1 MLSFVHQPST
11 INVVLSSVFCLD
23 SWFCVVPRLTG
34 TVGQKS
40 PLCGFPHTWVVGGTK
55 GGTKLATLTTV

>member
-1 MLSFVHQPST
+1 MNFLKKSY
-11 INVVLSSVFCLD
+11 VVIEKGTTKYSI
-23 SWFCVVPRLTG
+23 PARLAG

-55 GGTKLATLTTV
+55 LATLTTV